1 MALNIKDDE
10 ADGLARELAELKGSS
25 ITEAVKSALKKDLAD
40 ARRRHGKASLRE
52 LKAIAM
58 RCASRPV
65 LDSTPPDEML
75 YDEYGIPK

>member
-10 ADGLARELAELKGSS
+10 TDGLARQLAELRGTS

-40 ARRRHGKASLRE
+40 ERRRQGKASLSE
-52 LKAIAM
+52 LKAIA
-58 RCASRPV
+58 RRFSSRPV
-65 LDSTPPDEML
+65 LDPTPPDEML